1 VLADP
6 GEPGVDPEELWSL
19 PCAVDVEC
27 GPDAADSFDA
37 VLRAPANGRRP
48 RPVRLASRAAGDPDW
63 RRLANRPAEAGSV
76 ARLLPRLVRAVR
88 RRLPEHMVPSAVIA
102 LDALPILPSGKLDRS
117 QLPAPDSTR
126 PKVDAAY
133 LPPQTDVERLV
144 AELWSEVL
152 GVERVGVRDNFFELG
167 GHSLIATQLM
177 ARMRDALQLDLPLR
191 MLFESTTL
199 GDLAA
204 AVEEALLREIEAI
217 PDEEAERQLHEAT
230 TGGTGTR

>member
-1 VLADP
+1 
-6 GEPGVDPEELWSL
+6 
-19 PCAVDVEC
+19 
-27 GPDAADSFDA
+27 
-37 VLRAPANGRRP
+37 
-48 RPVRLASRAAGDPDW
+48 
-63 RRLANRPAEAGSV
+63 
-76 ARLLPRLVRAVR
+76 
-88 RRLPEHMVPSAVIA
+88 MVPAAVVP

-117 QLPAPDSTR
+117 RLPAPDSTR

-133 LPPQTDVERLV
+133 VPPQTDVERLV

-191 MLFESTTL
+191 MLFESAAL

-204 AVEEALLREIEAI
+204 AVEETLLREIEAI
-217 PDEEAERQLHEAT
+217 PDDEAERQLHQAT
-230 TGGTGTR
+230 GDRMGVR